1 MSRQINPCL
10 ERTIT
15 IAYFI
20 VYTTD
25 DEFRREEGL
34 FYGLDL
40 GGTNF
45 RVLRVQLG
53 GNEKHVVNRES
64 REVSIPPQLMSGS
77 SSVSI
82 DVQIS
87 LTAVDLDL
95 RLCIFNISGAFWF
108 HCF

>member
-1 MSRQINPCL
+1 MQIYPCF
-10 ERTIT
+10 EPIIT
-15 IAYFI
+15 IAYS
-20 VYTTD
+20 YTT
-25 DEFRREEGL
+25 EFRREEGL

-53 GNEKHVVNRES
+53 GNEKHVVNPPKSKEI
-64 REVSIPPQLMSGS
+64 SIPQKLMSGS

-82 DVQIS
+82 DVQTS
-87 LTAVDLDL
+87 VAAVDLDL
-95 RLCIFNISGAFWF
+95 TSCVSNILGAFWF